1 MRRLRRWALGLG
13 LGVCVLLALAAAA
26 GLWLDREYPLDMRR
40 YQDRSVLVLD
50 RDGGLLR
57 AFTTSDGMWRLPATV
72 DDVSPLYLDML
83 LAYEDRR
90 FRAHPGVDP
99 IAVVRAVGQLIGH
112 GQVVSGASTL
122 TMQVARLLEP
132 RPERS
137 LSDKLIEMLRA
148 LQLEWHYSKDE
159 ILAIYL
165 TLAPYGGNLEGVRA
179 ASFAY
184 FGKEPSV
191 LTPGEAALLVALPQS
206 PTRLRPD
213 RAGEAAAAARGRV
226 LGRAVDRGVLT
237 AEAAAEAGE
246 QPVPLARRGMPFHAP
261 HLADALAG
269 AAPNVEVHPTFID
282 GGLQRTLEDLAA
294 RALPSFERQGN
305 AAILV
310 VDNAQHRVIGYL
322 GSADFFAEDRA
333 GQVDLA
339 RAIRSPGSTLKPFI
353 YGMAFE
359 ELMIHPDTIINDVPT
374 RFGDYAPT
382 NFDPVYSG
390 EVTVRE
396 ALTRSLNIPAVAV
409 LDRLGPARLA
419 ARLREAGGPLRL
431 YEADA
436 LPGLAIALGGAG
448 ISLFDLV
455 TLYTGLANGGE
466 AEPLRL
472 VPEDPPGRPALLLR
486 PAANWYVTEILS
498 SIPPPSA
505 LVDPVYARDG
515 RRIAYKTG
523 TSYGFRDA
531 WAVGYDADY
540 TVGVWVGR
548 PDGTPSPQRY
558 GRNTAA
564 PLLFRVFELLP
575 QPGRDVL
582 PPPPPGVIDTM
593 QQPLPPRLVRF
604 DRSVAPQPDGGPLRL
619 TEAALR
625 IDFPTDGAVVE
636 LPARGTALDTL
647 PLVALGG
654 QRPLTWLVNGRPI
667 LSSPLGRSAEWQP
680 DGVGQTRITV
690 IDADGTAATVDIW
703 LQ

>member
-1 MRRLRRWALGLG
+1 MRRLKRWLVRLGAG
-13 LGVCVLLALAAAA
+13 ACLLVAALAGAAV
-26 GLWLDREYPLDMRR
+26 WLNAEYPLDLSR
-40 YQDRSVLVLD
+40 YEDRSVLVLD
-50 RDGGLLR
+50 RNGELLR
-57 AFTTSDGMWRLPATV
+57 AFTTDDGMWRLAATV
-72 DDVSPLYLDML
+72 DEVSPLYLDML
-83 LAYEDRR
+83 LAYEDQR
-90 FRAHPGVDP
+90 FRSHPGIDP
-99 IAVVRAVGQLIGH
+99 IALTRAVGQLIWNRR
-112 GQVVSGASTL
+112 VVSGASTL

-137 LSDKLIEMLRA
+137 LTDKLLEMARA
-148 LQLEWHYSKDE
+148 LQLEWHYTKDE

-184 FGKEPSV
+184 FGREPSV

-213 RAGEAAAAARGRV
+213 RAADRAAAARARV
-226 LGRAVDRGVLT
+226 LDRAVARTVLS
-237 AEAAAEAGE
+237 AEAAGEAGE
-246 QPVPLARRGMPFHAP
+246 QPVPQQRRGMPFHAP
-261 HLADALAG
+261 HLAATVTVR
-269 AAPNVEVHPTFID
+269 APELQAHHTFID
-282 GGLQRTLEDLAA
+282 AELQRALEDMGR
-294 RALPSFERQGN
+294 RALPAFERHGN

-310 VDNAQHRVIGYL
+310 VDNATREVIGYL

-359 ELMIHPDTIINDVPT
+359 ELMVHPDTIINDVPQ
-374 RFGDYAPT
+374 RFGDYAPS

-396 ALTRSLNIPAVAV
+396 ALIRSLNIPAVAV
-409 LDRLGPARLA
+409 LDRLGPARLG
-419 ARLREAGGPLRL
+419 ARLRESGGPLHL
-431 YEADA
+431 YESDA
-436 LPGLAIALGGAG
+436 APGLAIALGGAG
-448 ISLFDLV
+448 MTLYDLV

-466 AEPLRL
+466 AATLRTG
-472 VPEDPPGRPALLLR
+472 PEAEVAPSTLLLR

-498 SIPPPSA
+498 SVAPPSA
-505 LVDPVYARDG
+505 LVNPVYARDG

-531 WAVGYDADY
+531 WALGYDADY

-575 QPGRDVL
+575 APGRDVL
-582 PPPPPGVIDTM
+582 PPPPSDVIDTAYDD
-593 QQPLPPRLVRF
+593 LPPRLAHF
-604 DRSVAPQPDGGPLRL
+604 DRRPSRMPDDGALRL
-619 TEAALR
+619 SQADLR
-625 IDFPTDGAVVE
+625 IDFPADGTVVE
-636 LPARGTALDTL
+636 LPPMDQALDTL
-647 PLVALGG
+647 PLIALGG
-654 QRPLTWLVNGRPI
+654 QRPLTWVVNGRPVP
-667 LSSPLGRSAEWQP
+667 SSPLGRSTEWHP
-680 DGVGQTRITV
+680 DGIGQTRITV
-690 IDADGTAATVDIW
+690 IDAGGATATVEVW